1 MSRFSSAESWEKFIS
16 DFRGPS
22 YLSPELEDLDHPVT
36 PLLAH
41 WRDNGVPA
49 ESSSEPWTLEQK
61 DMCIRRGCHPSA
73 TENGTF
79 LREEMAEFI
88 ENRFWAVLPYE
99 LSETK
104 RP

>member
-22 YLSPELEDLDHPVT
+22 YLSPELEDLDHPAT

-41 WRDNGVPA
+41 WRDNGVPV

-61 DMCIRRGCHPSA
+61 DQCI
-73 TENGTF
+73 
-79 LREEMAEFI
+79 
-88 ENRFWAVLPYE
+88 
-99 LSETK
+99 
-104 RP
+104 